1 MDKPTID
8 YLGGMGF
15 RMYSYI
21 LQFHST
27 TNSNTSHMFMFLYW
41 YWGSCKN
48 DSFFYYKIMVSLT
61 LKTLLIHNRSATST
75 PCTVMGVCVQNK
87 VRNPNVTHT

>member
-1 MDKPTID
+1 MDKPTLD

-21 LQFHST
+21 LQFRST
-27 TNSNTSHMFMFLYW
+27 TNSNTSHCSCFYYLYW

-48 DSFFYYKIMVSLT
+48 NSFF
-61 LKTLLIHNRSATST
+61 LLQNYGKLDIEDTSDSQ
-75 PCTVMGVCVQNK
+75 P
-87 VRNPNVTHT
+87 